1 MYFHTGREYCS
12 DAKRKTASGCWRSQS
27 TKQKVQIMLT
37 SNLAVRG
44 EVVTMSSLD
53 IAALVGSRPSD
64 VKRSIERLAK
74 SGVIQLPPMAKV
86 ENKQSVSP
94 NKFVSAYIFE
104 GEQGK
109 RDSIVVVAQLSPEF
123 TARLVD
129 RWQELEKQIVAPV
142 FDPARALNDP
152 VFLRN
157 ALLEY
162 TEKVE
167 HLEVANKDLSSK
179 VESMENLFK
188 EGMTPTQFCKMLNG
202 VNVMMVCRFLEGR
215 KWLYNES
222 KRSTRWRVG
231 NYARD
236 KYLTEHQSKIS
247 VHGGEDFIKYTPVLL
262 HKGAVRL
269 YQLYLK
275 GELPM
280 KNTWNGE
287 HTHDKELKGY

>member
-1 MYFHTGREYCS
+1 M
-12 DAKRKTASGCWRSQS
+12 TALKIADQRSH
-27 TKQKVQIMLT
+27 
-37 SNLAVRG
+37 
-44 EVVTMSSLD
+44 VTMSSLD
-53 IAALVGSRPSD
+53 ISVLVGKRHD
-64 VKRSIERLAK
+64 NVKRTIETLIER
-74 SGVIQLPPMAKV
+74 GVIT
-86 ENKQSVSP
+86 SP
-94 NKFVSAYIFE
+94 QIEEKPTAGRPTIIYKFE

-129 RWQELEKQIVAPV
+129 RWQELEQIISVPV

-167 HLEVANKDLSSK
+167 HLQIANKDLETK

-202 VNVMMVCRFLEGR
+202 VNVMAVCRHLEER

-222 KRSTRWRVG
+222 KTRTRWRTG

-236 KYLTEHQSKIS
+236 KYLTEHQNKIS
-247 VHGGEDFIKYTPVLL
+247 VHGGDDFIKFTPVLL

-275 GELPM
+275 GDLPM
-280 KNTWNGE
+280 KATVVVN
-287 HTHDKELKGY
+287 

>member
-1 MYFHTGREYCS
+1 
-12 DAKRKTASGCWRSQS
+12 
-27 TKQKVQIMLT
+27 MLAG
-37 SNLAVRG
+37 NLAAQA
-44 EVVTMSSLD
+44 EVVTMSSLE
-53 IAALVGSRPSD
+53 ISQLVGSRHD
-64 VKRSIERLAK
+64 KVKQSIERLAGR
-74 SGVIQLPPMAKV
+74 GVIALPPLGEKATAGRP
-86 ENKQSVSP
+86 VS
-94 NKFVSAYIFE
+94 FYVFE

-123 TARLVD
+123 TAKLVD
-129 RWQELEKQIVAPV
+129 RWQELEKLMARPV

-162 TEKVE
+162 TEKFE
-167 HLEVANKDLSSK
+167 HLQLENKDLTDK
-179 VESMENLFK
+179 VEHMENLFK

-202 VNVMMVCRFLEGR
+202 VNVMMVGRFLESR

-222 KRSTRWRVG
+222 RSSTRWRTG

-247 VHGGEDFIKYTPVLL
+247 VHGGDDFIKFTPVLL

-280 KNTWNGE
+280 KNTWNGV
-287 HTHDKELKGY
+287 HTHDKERG

>member
-1 MYFHTGREYCS
+1 
-12 DAKRKTASGCWRSQS
+12 
-27 TKQKVQIMLT
+27 MLK
-37 SNLAVRG
+37 SNLAVQS
-44 EVVTMSSLD
+44 EVVTMSSLE
-53 IAALVGSRPSD
+53 ISTLVGKRHD
-64 VKRSIERLAK
+64 NVKRTIESLAEK
-74 SGVIQLPPMAKV
+74 GVIAFPQFEEKATAGRPVMFYV
-86 ENKQSVSP
+86 
-94 NKFVSAYIFE
+94 FE

-123 TARLVD
+123 TAKLVD
-129 RWQELEKQIVAPV
+129 RWQELEKLVSGAV
-142 FDPARALNDP
+142 FDPTRALNDP

-157 ALLEY
+157 ILLEY

-167 HLEVANKDLSSK
+167 YLEVANKDLTNK

-202 VNVMMVCRFLEGR
+202 VNVMLVGRFLEDR

-222 KRSTRWRVG
+222 KTRIRWRTG

-236 KYLTEHQSKIS
+236 KYLTEHQSRIS
-247 VHGGEDFIKYTPVLL
+247 VHGGDDFIKYTPVLL

-275 GELPM
+275 SLLPM
-280 KNTWNGE
+280 KSTWNGVF
-287 HTHDKELKGY
+287 THDKELKGNA

>member
-1 MYFHTGREYCS
+1 
-12 DAKRKTASGCWRSQS
+12 
-27 TKQKVQIMLT
+27 MLT
-37 SNLAVRG
+37 GNLAVQS
-44 EVVTMSSLD
+44 EVVTMSSLE
-53 IAALVGSRPSD
+53 ISALVDSRHD
-64 VKRSIERLAK
+64 NVKRAIERLAA
-74 SGVIQLPPMAKV
+74 SGVISQPPMEDGAK
-86 ENKQSVSP
+86 
-94 NKFVSAYIFE
+94 SANGVVTKVYVFG

-109 RDSIVVVAQLSPEF
+109 RDSIVVVAQLSPKF

-129 RWQELEKQIVAPV
+129 RWQELEKQIAAPV

-167 HLEVANKDLSSK
+167 HLEVANKDLTSK

-202 VNVMMVCRFLEGR
+202 VNVMAICRYLEER

-222 KRSTRWRVG
+222 KTRIRWRTG
-231 NYARD
+231 SYARD

-247 VHGGEDFIKYTPVLL
+247 VHGGDDFIKFTPVLL
-262 HKGAVRL
+262 HKGAVRI

-280 KNTWNGE
+280 KNTWNGV
-287 HTHDKELKGY
+287 HTHDKELRG

>member
-1 MYFHTGREYCS
+1 
-12 DAKRKTASGCWRSQS
+12 
-27 TKQKVQIMLT
+27 MLT
-37 SNLAVRG
+37 GNLAVQS
-44 EVVTMSSLD
+44 EVVTMTSLE
-53 IAALVGSRPSD
+53 IAALVGSRHD
-64 VKRSIERLAK
+64 NVKRAIERLAAA
-74 SGVIQLPPMAKV
+74 GVISQPPLEDGEKSANGVVTKV
-86 ENKQSVSP
+86 YV
-94 NKFVSAYIFE
+94 FE

-123 TARLVD
+123 TAKLVD
-129 RWQELEKQIVAPV
+129 RWQELEKQIAAPV

-167 HLEVANKDLSSK
+167 HLEVANKDLTTK

-202 VNVMMVCRFLEGR
+202 VNVMLVCRFLESR

-222 KRSTRWRVG
+222 KSSTRWRIG

-287 HTHDKELKGY
+287 HSHDKQLMVK

>member
-1 MYFHTGREYCS
+1 
-12 DAKRKTASGCWRSQS
+12 
-27 TKQKVQIMLT
+27 MLT
-37 SNLAVRG
+37 GNLAVQS

-53 IAALVGSRPSD
+53 IAALVGSRHDS
-64 VKRSIERLAK
+64 VKRAVERLAN
-74 SGVIQLPPMAKV
+74 SGAVTLPPMV
-86 ENKQSVSP
+86 EKPTAGRPTTV
-94 NKFVSAYIFE
+94 YMFE
-104 GEQGK
+104 GDKGK

-129 RWQELEKQIVAPV
+129 RWQELENQISAPV

-162 TEKVE
+162 TEKVG
-167 HLEVANKDLSSK
+167 HLEVANKNLELK
-179 VESMENLFK
+179 VESMEKLFK

-202 VNVMMVCRFLEGR
+202 VNVMMVCRFLEER

-222 KRSTRWRVG
+222 KSRTRWRTG

-236 KYLTEHQSKIS
+236 KYLTEHQNKIS
-247 VHGGEDFIKYTPVLL
+247 VHGGDDFIRYTPVLL

-280 KNTWNGE
+280 KTTWNGE
-287 HTHDKELKGY
+287 HTHDKEMKG

>member
-1 MYFHTGREYCS
+1 
-12 DAKRKTASGCWRSQS
+12 
-27 TKQKVQIMLT
+27 MLKA
-37 SNLAVRG
+37 NLAVQS

-53 IAALVGSRPSD
+53 IAALVGKRHD
-64 VKRSIERLAK
+64 NVKRTIETLVEK
-74 SGVIQLPPMAKV
+74 GVIT
-86 ENKQSVSP
+86 SP
-94 NKFVSAYIFE
+94 QIEEKPTAGRPTTVYVFE
-104 GEQGK
+104 GEHGK
-109 RDSIVVVAQLSPEF
+109 RDSIVAVAQLSPEF

-129 RWQELEKQIVAPV
+129 RWQELEKLVAGPV

-167 HLEVANKDLSSK
+167 HLEVANKDLTTK
-179 VESMENLFK
+179 VENMENLFK

-222 KRSTRWRVG
+222 KSRTRWRTG
-231 NYARD
+231 SYARD

-247 VHGGEDFIKYTPVLL
+247 VHGGDDFIKYTPVLL
-262 HKGAVRL
+262 RKGAVRL

-275 GELPM
+275 AGLPM
-280 KNTWNGE
+280 KSTWNGE
-287 HTHDKELKGY
+287 YTHDKQLMS

>member
-1 MYFHTGREYCS
+1 
-12 DAKRKTASGCWRSQS
+12 
-27 TKQKVQIMLT
+27 MLKG
-37 SNLAVRG
+37 NLAVQS

-53 IAALVGSRPSD
+53 ISALVGSRHD
-64 VKRSIERLAK
+64 KVKQSIERLAER
-74 SGVIQLPPMAKV
+74 GVIAFPPTGEKATAGRP
-86 ENKQSVSP
+86 VS
-94 NKFVSAYIFE
+94 FFIFE

-123 TARLVD
+123 TACLVD
-129 RWQELEKQIVAPV
+129 RWQELEKQISVPV

-167 HLEVANKDLSSK
+167 HLEVANKDLTSK

-222 KRSTRWRVG
+222 KSSTRWRVG

-247 VHGGEDFIKYTPVLL
+247 VHGGDDFIKYTPVLL

-275 GELPM
+275 CDLPM